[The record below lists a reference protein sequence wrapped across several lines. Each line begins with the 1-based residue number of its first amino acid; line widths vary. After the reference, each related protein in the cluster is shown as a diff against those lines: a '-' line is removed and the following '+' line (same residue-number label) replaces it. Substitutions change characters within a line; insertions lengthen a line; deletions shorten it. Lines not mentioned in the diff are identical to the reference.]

1 VEKGNEFCI
10 DLGILNQEELT
21 RAGEM
26 MANSLNEGDIIILS
40 GEIGSGKTTFTR
52 GIVKGLGCD
61 PVVVTSPTFTL
72 MNVYVCAKTVFHIDA
87 YRLGSIDETFQI
99 LENELEDE
107 EGIFIIEWG
116 ERLKEFFKNEIISVY
131 FEHVDESHRKV
142 SICAR
147 KDILER
153 IGRCLEIAKKIE

>member
-1 VEKGNEFCI
+1 MEKGNELCI

-26 MANSLNEGDIIILS
+26 IANGLSEGDIIILS

-72 MNVYVCAKTVFHIDA
+72 MNVYVCSKTVFHIDA

-107 EGIFIIEWG
+107 DGIFIIEWG
-116 ERLKEFFKNEIISVY
+116 ERLKEFFKNEVISVY
-131 FEHVDESHRKV
+131 FEHVDESHRKL

-147 KDILER
+147 KDVLER

>member
-1 VEKGNEFCI
+1 MEKGNELCI

-21 RAGEM
+21 QTGEM
-26 MANSLNEGDIIILS
+26 IANGLSEGDIIILS

-72 MNVYVCAKTVFHIDA
+72 MNVYVCSKTVFHIDA

-107 EGIFIIEWG
+107 DGIFIIEWG
-116 ERLKEFFKNEIISVY
+116 ERLKEFFKNEVISVY
-131 FEHVDESHRKV
+131 FEHVDEFHRKV

-147 KDILER
+147 KDVLER

>member
-1 VEKGNEFCI
+1 VEKGNELCI

-21 RAGEM
+21 QTGEM
-26 MANSLNEGDIIILS
+26 IANGLSEGDIIILS

-72 MNVYVCAKTVFHIDA
+72 MNVYVCSKTVFHIDA

-107 EGIFIIEWG
+107 DGIFIIEWG
-116 ERLKEFFKNEIISVY
+116 ERLKEFFKNEVISVY
-131 FEHVDESHRKV
+131 FEHVDESHRKL

-147 KDILER
+147 KDVLER